1 MTMYRVY
8 ARFIPTG
15 VMRSTV
21 TNIAGVNALERSPL
35 WDVRAIEQIKTNEKI

>member
-15 VMRSTV
+15 EMRSTV
-21 TNIAGVNALERSPL
+21 CGIAGVNALEHSSL
-35 WDVRAIEQIKTNEKI
+35 WDVRAVEQIKINEEI

>member
-15 VMRSTV
+15 KMRSTV
-21 TNIAGVNALERSPL
+21 TSSAGVNALERSSL
-35 WDVRAIEQIKTNEKI
+35 WDVRAVELIKINEEI

>member
-15 VMRSTV
+15 VIRFTITS
-21 TNIAGVNALERSPL
+21 IAGVNALERSSL
-35 WDVRAIEQIKTNEKI
+35 WNIRAIEQIKINEEI

>member
-21 TNIAGVNALERSPL
+21 TGIAGVNALERSSL
-35 WDVRAIEQIKTNEKI
+35 WNVCAIEQIKINEKI

>member
-15 VMRSTV
+15 KIHSTI
-21 TNIAGVNALERSPL
+21 TSIAGVNALERNSL
-35 WDVRAIEQIKTNEKI
+35 WDVRAVEQIKINEEI

>member
-15 VMRSTV
+15 EMRSIV
-21 TNIAGVNALERSPL
+21 TSLGGVNALEQSPL
-35 WDVRAIEQIKTNEKI
+35 WDVRAVERKNF